1 MIDEGAKIGAKCT
14 IWHFSH
20 IMSGA
25 SLGDSCNIGQN
36 VMVNDRH
43 IIGIFDLDITSQSP
57 QTRRFLDQA
66 EKDSVVLPV
75 CDDIP
80 KSFLV
85 CDHPYHRQIVY
96 ISQLNTQTLV
106 KRAEKK

>member
-1 MIDEGAKIGAKCT
+1 MYLHLGKGTVVNTDE
-14 IWHFSH
+14 
-20 IMSGA
+20 
-25 SLGDSCNIGQN
+25 
-36 VMVNDRH
+36 

>member
-1 MIDEGAKIGAKCT
+1 MGFL
-14 IWHFSH
+14 H
-20 IMSGA
+20 
-25 SLGDSCNIGQN
+25 IGQN

-85 CDHPYHRQIVY
+85 CDHPYHPQLVY
-96 ISQLNTQTLV
+96 LSELSSQTLQ
-106 KRAEKK
+106 KRMEVQT